1 MTYHVIQNET
11 KTATRRARRR
21 AASLLAIALAA
32 LMLAG
37 CVTEGGP
44 KQGVGT
50 VLGAAGGGLL
60 GAQFGR
66 GRGRLAATA
75 AGVFL
80 GAMLG
85 NSIGRSLDRAD
96 RAAVTRAQDEAH
108 RAPVNETISWRNP
121 ESGNYGT
128 VTPVREGVSSSGR
141 QCREYHHTVVIGGR
155 QEEAY
160 GTACLQPDGS
170 WQIVNR

>member
-11 KTATRRARRR
+11 KPAARRAGGR
-21 AASLLAIALAA
+21 AAPLLAIVLAA
-32 LMLAG
+32 LMLTG

-44 KQGVGT
+44 KQGIGT
-50 VLGAAGGGLL
+50 ILGAAGGGLL
-60 GAQFGR
+60 GAQFGS

-85 NSIGRSLDRAD
+85 NSISRSLDRAD
-96 RAAVTRAQDEAH
+96 RRAVTRAQDEAH
-108 RAPVNETISWRNP
+108 RAPVNETISWRHP

-128 VTPVREGVSSSGR
+128 VTPVREGVSSSG
-141 QCREYHHTVVIGGR
+141 
-155 QEEAY
+155 
-160 GTACLQPDGS
+160 
-170 WQIVNR
+170 